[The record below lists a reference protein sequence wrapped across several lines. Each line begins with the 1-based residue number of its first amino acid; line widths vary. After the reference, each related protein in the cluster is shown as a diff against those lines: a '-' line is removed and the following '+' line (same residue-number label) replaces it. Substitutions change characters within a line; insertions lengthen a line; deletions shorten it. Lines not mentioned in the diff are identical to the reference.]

1 MKGLLLLTVGVA
13 AGFAIAHQVSKTP
26 EGQKFF
32 ADVDKKAKDFG
43 DAVVQGYKSREAEL
57 KQTVVE
63 ATGVV
68 SDLSTRTRAAA
79 K

>member
-1 MKGLLLLTVGVA
+1 MKRLLLLAVGAA

-32 ADVDKKAKDFG
+32 ADVDKKAREFG
-43 DAVVQGYKSREAEL
+43 DAVVSGYKDREAEL
-57 KQTVVE
+57 KQTV
-63 ATGVV
+63 ADASAVV
-68 SDLSTRTRAAA
+68 SDLSARARSAA

>member
-57 KQTVVE
+57 KTTVD
-63 ATGVV
+63 GVV
-68 SDLSTRTRAAA
+68 SDIGARARSAA
-79 K
+79 N

>member
-32 ADVDKKAKDFG
+32 ADVDKKAKDFS

-57 KQTVVE
+57 KQTVD
-63 ATGVV
+63 GVV
-68 SDLSTRTRAAA
+68 SDIGARARAAA

>member
-1 MKGLLLLTVGVA
+1 MKGLLLLAVGAA

-32 ADVDKKAKDFG
+32 ADVDKKAKDFS
-43 DAVVQGYKSREAEL
+43 DSVVQGYKSREAEL
-57 KQTVVE
+57 KQTVD
-63 ATGVV
+63 GVV
-68 SDLSTRTRAAA
+68 SDLSARTRAAA

>member
-32 ADVDKKAKDFG
+32 AEVDKKAKDFS

-57 KQTVVE
+57 KQTVAE

-68 SDLSTRTRAAA
+68 SDLSARARAAA

>member
-1 MKGLLLLTVGVA
+1 MKGLLLLAVGAA

-32 ADVDKKAKDFG
+32 ADVDKKARDFG

-57 KQTVVE
+57 KQT
-63 ATGVV
+63 ADGVV
-68 SDLSTRTRAAA
+68 SDIGARTRSAAN
-79 K
+79 